1 MLDGGSP
8 LFSGCTVQECILALS
23 DPAKVL
29 NTASLPSPVEGRDVT
44 LVCTAEGNPA
54 PHVAWIAP
62 NGSYLQ
68 NGTSEARLTL
78 NKLSRHDNAT
88 YWCNATNQVGSDSA
102 LFKLNAFCKS
112 PIFPRKY
119 PLFITAQY

>member
-1 MLDGGSP
+1 MPSYDN
-8 LFSGCTVQECILALS
+8 ALP
-23 DPAKVL
+23 DPGKVL
-29 NTASLPSPVEGRDVT
+29 NTASLPSPVEGGNVT
-44 LVCTAEGNPA
+44 LVCMAEGNPA

-68 NGTSEARLTL
+68 NGTSEANLTL

-102 LFKLNAFCKS
+102 PFKLNVFCKS
-112 PIFPRKY
+112 CLPVINAFIFVTVG
-119 PLFITAQY
+119 LQYLQGK